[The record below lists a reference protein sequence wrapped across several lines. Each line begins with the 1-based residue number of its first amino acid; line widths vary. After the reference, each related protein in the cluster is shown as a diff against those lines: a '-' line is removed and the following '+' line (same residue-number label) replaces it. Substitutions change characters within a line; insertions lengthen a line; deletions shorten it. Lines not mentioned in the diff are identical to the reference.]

1 MVFSERSTLSKPI
14 ASNSIYLW
22 YIAFSLDDSLL
33 LLLAI
38 ALRFVVFRSIVSFA
52 ADGILPAVILIG
64 ASFGWPLSVGDS

>member
-1 MVFSERSTLSKPI
+1 MFSERSTLSKPI

-33 LLLAI
+33 LLL
-38 ALRFVVFRSIVSFA
+38 VVFHSIVSFA